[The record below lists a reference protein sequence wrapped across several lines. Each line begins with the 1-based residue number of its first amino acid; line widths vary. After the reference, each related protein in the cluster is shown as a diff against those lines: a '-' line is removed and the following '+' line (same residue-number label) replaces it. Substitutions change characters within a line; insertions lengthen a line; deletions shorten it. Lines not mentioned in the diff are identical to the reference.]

1 MIETFLRP
9 NDQPVNVERVKH
21 ICQQFFGI
29 KLPRNF
35 MNEPN
40 SVKSK
45 EFQIAAKEKIL
56 HRLYEVI
63 NIEN

>member
-1 MIETFLRP
+1 
-9 NDQPVNVERVKH
+9 
-21 ICQQFFGI
+21 
-29 KLPRNF
+29 

-45 EFQIAAKEKIL
+45 EFQILAKEKIL

-63 NIEN
+63 NIENQVTFDWLANA